1 MNKTVLYYMSLISQ
15 ILFLVMTSILV
26 PLILKS
32 SWQGLMFLTTV
43 LIYIGI
49 RLFMIV
55 TRKKIVEKVP
65 IYNILTIALTFYLG
79 IIFTR
84 IMLVELSSNVLYDL
98 SMEYCRNNFFLIS
111 ITMICVTLN
120 TIILLFLKEE
130 NEKSL

>member
-111 ITMICVTLN
+111 ITMICVILN

>member
-111 ITMICVTLN
+111 ITMICVILN

-130 NEKSL
+130 ITVK

>member
-111 ITMICVTLN
+111 ITMICVILN

-130 NEKSL
+130 NEKLL

>member
-111 ITMICVTLN
+111 S
-120 TIILLFLKEE
+120 IL
-130 NEKSL
+130 